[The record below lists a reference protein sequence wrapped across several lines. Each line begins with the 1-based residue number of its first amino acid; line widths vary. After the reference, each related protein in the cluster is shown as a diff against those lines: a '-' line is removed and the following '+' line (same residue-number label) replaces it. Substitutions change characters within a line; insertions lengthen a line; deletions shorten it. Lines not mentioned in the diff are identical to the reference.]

1 LRKLKFP
8 NNSSKKIL
16 IFRNNYTSGVFMK
29 KIFALV
35 CLAAISGSPA
45 FSQGKTPLTS
55 GDNLALKLD
64 AALSPIW
71 AGLAGDAALT
81 A

>member
-1 LRKLKFP
+1 
-8 NNSSKKIL
+8 
-16 IFRNNYTSGVFMK
+16 MK